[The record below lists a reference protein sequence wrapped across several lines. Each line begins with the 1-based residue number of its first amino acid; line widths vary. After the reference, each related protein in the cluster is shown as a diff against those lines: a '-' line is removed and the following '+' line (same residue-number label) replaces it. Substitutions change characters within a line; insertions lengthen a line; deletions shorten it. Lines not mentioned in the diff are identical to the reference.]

1 MNAEATDNQ
10 CACSIRTWSNA
21 AFHWIHSR
29 VDEFFCKIPFVFEK
43 YIDRFSKSNPNKV
56 FFFRNVFNNQN
67 KLLIQCKM
75 NKTNLSQRYVPSVCL
90 SNQCDIQYTCSAMA
104 TSSVSV
110 TFTFDTRLSFYLT
123 HVDKY
128 TQNSSCNLLMSFI
141 VVC

>member
-1 MNAEATDNQ
+1 MPKLQTISALALYVRDQTQRFIEYIQEKMSFSAKFHLFSKNILIDSQNQ
-10 CACSIRTWSNA
+10 IRTKYFSFEMCSI
-21 AFHWIHSR
+21 I
-29 VDEFFCKIPFVFEK
+29 KK
-43 YIDRFSKSNPNKV
+43 
-56 FFFRNVFNNQN
+56 
-67 KLLIQCKM
+67 KLLIRCKM
-75 NKTNLSQRYVPSVCL
+75 NETNLSQRYVPSVCL